1 MRPIKTTLAGFALAL
16 ACGFAQAGVITLNG
30 DHFSVSYDEA
40 LVDPLYKTALLS
52 GSQDTVYFLPT
63 KFAALTGGAPVST
76 QAALHFTLAIDPG
89 YSFAGIEFAESGSY
103 FLSKGGSVGAGASL
117 QATNSDTLAAVVLN
131 LASPALGAVG
141 GSTPWSLA
149 ALLGPG
155 GLDAPH
161 TLAIS
166 FDNTLHSEP
175 SSGIGFIQST
185 YVGFRVLTL
194 PPAQS
199 VPEPSGLALLVG
211 GALAALAVR
220 RRRL

>member
-1 MRPIKTTLAGFALAL
+1 MRSIKTTLTGFALAL

-63 KFAALTGGAPVST
+63 KLAALTGGAPVST
-76 QAALHFTLAIDPG
+76 QAGLQFTLAIDAG
-89 YSFAGIEFAESGSY
+89 YGFAGIEFAESGSY
-103 FLSKGGSVGAGASL
+103 FLSQGGSVGANASV
-117 QATNSDTLAAVVLN
+117 QATNTDTLATVVLN

-141 GSTPWSLA
+141 GATPWSFA
-149 ALLGPG
+149 GLLGPG
-155 GLDAPH
+155 GLDAPQ

-185 YVGFRVLTL
+185 YVGFRVLTQAA
-194 PPAQS
+194 PQS

>member
-63 KFAALTGGAPVST
+63 KLAAVSGGAPVSR
-76 QAALHFTLAIDPG
+76 QAALQFTLAIDPG
-89 YSFAGIEFAESGSY
+89 YSFAGIDFVENGSY
-103 FLSKGGSVGAGASL
+103 FLSQGGAVGANASVW
-117 QATNSDTLAAVVLN
+117 ATNADTLATATLN
-131 LASPALGAVG
+131 LASPVLGAVG
-141 GSTPWSLA
+141 GSTAWTLA
-149 ALLGPG
+149 GLLGPG
-155 GLDAPH
+155 GLDAPQ